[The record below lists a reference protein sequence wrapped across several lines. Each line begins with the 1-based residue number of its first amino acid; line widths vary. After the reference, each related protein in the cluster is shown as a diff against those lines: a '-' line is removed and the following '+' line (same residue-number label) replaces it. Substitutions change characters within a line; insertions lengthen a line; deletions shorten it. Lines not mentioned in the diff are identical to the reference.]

1 MEISILISILTWIV
15 WKKLNSP
22 LRSVI
27 LRYKNQEYRLE
38 FRNPGYSW
46 QKNGKMKSTGH
57 CKALCVSRK
66 RNSHINC
73 ILERVLKIVYQ
84 DHNSTFNDLLAKD
97 DCFKIHDRNLN
108 KLLIEMFK
116 LKMRLALEIMSLV
129 FDIIECLYPLKN
141 ELRFKSRNIRNV

>member
-1 MEISILISILTWIV
+1 M
-15 WKKLNSP
+15 N
-22 LRSVI
+22 
-27 LRYKNQEYRLE
+27 N
-38 FRNPGYSW
+38 
-46 QKNGKMKSTGH
+46 TGH

-73 ILERVLKIVYQ
+73 IYERALKIVYQ

-108 KLLIEMFK
+108 KLLIQMFK

-141 ELRFKSRNIRNV
+141 ELRFKSRNIRTVWCETETAAFIGSTIQSHMQSELLESTSLNKFRSKTKSWKKCPSKLRKIYL